1 MNKVYL
7 SYNNIISSLGFD
19 SKSVVENIHNEVSG
33 LALVDDETLFLKP
46 FYSSLINTSA
56 LQESFKT
63 LNPIKE
69 YTRLEQMMITSL
81 SDCISSSGIEI
92 TDRVGLLISTTKG
105 NVDVLDEASLF
116 PQERSYLS
124 ELGKSVGEF
133 FNFKNESIV
142 VSNACVSGILAV
154 AIAKRYINQGIYDHV
169 FIASGD
175 VVTEFILSGFNSF
188 QAMSD
193 MPCKPYCKKRTG
205 INIGEVAASVLVTS
219 NSELLNE
226 ESVVILGE
234 GSCNDANH
242 ISGPSRTGEGLYRS
256 ISSALKQA
264 EILSESIDYIS
275 AHGTATNYNDEM
287 EAIAFNRHDLGDTPV
302 NSLKGYFGHTLGASG
317 LLETIVG
324 MHSLKNNTLYTSL
337 GFEEMGVS
345 QPINVIEQT
354 TTKEL
359 NTFLKTASG
368 FGGCNTA
375 ILFQTIQKTNI

>member
-1 MNKVYL
+1 MSKVYL

-33 LALVDDETLFLKP
+33 LALINDEKLFPKP
-46 FYSSLINTSA
+46 FYSSLINTSI
-56 LQESFKT
+56 LEKSFKE
-63 LNPIKE
+63 LNPTKE

-81 SDCISSSGIEI
+81 SDCIAASGIEM
-92 TDRVGLLISTTKG
+92 TDRVGLIISTTKG
-105 NVDVLDEASLF
+105 NIDVLDVNNQFSK
-116 PQERSYLS
+116 ERSYLS

-133 FNFKNESIV
+133 FNFKNDAIV
-142 VSNACVSGILAV
+142 VSNACISGILAV
-154 AIAKRYINQGIYDHV
+154 AVAKRYISQGAYDHV

-193 MPCKPYCKKRTG
+193 APCKPYCKNRTG

-219 NSELLNE
+219 DLELLNE

-256 ISSALKQA
+256 IASALQQSGITSA
-264 EILSESIDYIS
+264 EIDYIS

-287 EAIAFNRHDLGDTPV
+287 EAIAFNRHELGATPV

-324 MHSLKNNTLYTSL
+324 MHSLKNNTLYVSL

-345 QPINVIEQT
+345 QPINVIEET
-354 TTKEL
+354 TSNEL
-359 NTFLKTASG
+359 KTFLKTASG

>member
-1 MNKVYL
+1 MSKVYL

-19 SKSVVENIHNEVSG
+19 SKTVVENIHNEVSG
-33 LALVDDETLFLKP
+33 LALVNDARLFPQP
-46 FYSSLINTSA
+46 FYSSLINTEE
-56 LQESFKT
+56 LQGGVNR
-63 LNPIKE
+63 LNPSEE

-81 SDCISSSGIEI
+81 SDCITASGITI
-92 TDRVGLLISTTKG
+92 TDRVGLIISTTKG
-105 NVDVLDEASLF
+105 NVDVLDTASSF
-116 PQERSYLS
+116 SNDRSYLS
-124 ELGKSVGEF
+124 ELGKSVGAF
-133 FNFKNESIV
+133 FNFKKEAIV

-154 AIAKRYINQGIYDHV
+154 AVAKRYITQGTYDHI

-193 MPCKPYCKKRTG
+193 SPCKPYCKSRTG
-205 INIGEVAASVLVTS
+205 INIGEVAASVLVTFDS
-219 NSELLNE
+219 KLLNE
-226 ESVVILGE
+226 ESVEILGE

-256 ISSALKQA
+256 IASALKQA
-264 EILSESIDYIS
+264 EISSESIDYIS

-287 EAIAFNRHDLGDTPV
+287 EAIAFNRHDLGSTPV

-324 MHSLKNNTLYTSL
+324 MHSLKNNTLYASL

-345 QPINVIEQT
+345 QPLNVIEET
-354 TTKEL
+354 TQKEL